1 MFEKL
6 KKRWGL
12 TSNLQVVVILIVFSL
27 AGSSLVW
34 ICEPV
39 WHAIGIT
46 SESPLWVK
54 ILAIVFI
61 TIPLYQV
68 MLMLWG
74 TVFGQWRF
82 FWEFEKKSFGRMFRK
97 RTPKPAQAVATE
109 TS

>member
-1 MFEKL
+1 LFKWC
-6 KKRWGL
+6 KQRWGL
-12 TSNLQVVVILIVFSL
+12 TSNLQVIVILIVFSL

-34 ICEPV
+34 IREPV
-39 WHAIGIT
+39 WHALGIT

-68 MLMLWG
+68 MLLAWG
-74 TVFGQWRF
+74 TVFGQWKF
-82 FWEFEKKSFGRMFRK
+82 FWEFEKKSMGRLFRK
-97 RTPKPAQAVATE
+97 RSPKPAEAVATE